1 MSNIKTLLIYF
12 LGRTMLKRIENFR
25 KILNKKN
32 VDALLIKSKTNKK
45 YIGALTGS
53 GVKVLITK
61 DNIYQIMDGRYVNEA
76 KTNTSGFENIVFNQ
90 GDSYLQEVKNL
101 LKGNCRLAIE
111 ASQTLV
117 KEYLEMNKY
126 GFDLV
131 LLDNELEASRKCKD
145 DKEIEL
151 VKKACEI
158 TDKIFKEAIDQIYV
172 GMKEYELSALL
183 QYLAISNGASGM
195 AFDTIVASGDR
206 GAMPHGRPTDKTFKE
221 HELITIDFGITY
233 QGYQSDMTRTVCIG
247 TPTPEMKKIYDVVK
261 EAQQKGVDFIK
272 SGITGKD
279 VDQHVRDFITEKGYG
294 EYFTHGLGH
303 GMGMGDGELPLLNQR
318 SSTILEEHM
327 IMSCEPGIY
336 VPGLGG
342 VRIEDDVLI
351 ENGVGVSLNKTSK
364 ELICLEVK

>member
-1 MSNIKTLLIYF
+1 MSNKYLLLIYF
-12 LGRTMLKRIENFR
+12 KVKLMEKRIANFR
-25 KILNKKN
+25 KVLEETGA
-32 VDALLIKSKTNKK
+32 DALLIKSKTNKK
-45 YIGALTGS
+45 YVGALTGS

-61 DNIYQIMDGRYVNEA
+61 DKLYQVMDGRYVNEA
-76 KTNTSGFENIVFNQ
+76 KSTTSGFEIVVFNQ
-90 GDSYLQEVKNL
+90 GSSYLTAVENIVKE
-101 LKGNCRLAIE
+101 NCKLAIE
-111 ASQTLV
+111 SSQILV
-117 KEYLEMNKY
+117 NEYLDMKKH
-126 GFDLV
+126 GFELI
-131 LLDNELEASRKCKD
+131 LLENELEASRKCKD
-145 DKEIEL
+145 EKEIAL

-158 TDKIFKEAIDQIYV
+158 TDKIFQEAIDKIRV

-195 AFDTIVASGDR
+195 AFDTIVASGER

-233 QGYQSDMTRTVCIG
+233 EGYQSDMTRTVCIG
-247 TPTPEMKKIYDVVK
+247 TPTPEMKKIYDIVR

-272 SGITGKD
+272 AGVTGKE
-279 VDQHVRDFITEKGYG
+279 VDAHVRQFIEEKGYG

-303 GMGMGDGELPLLNQR
+303 GMGMGEGELPRLNQK
-318 SSTILEEHM
+318 SATVLEEHM

-351 ENGVGVSLNKTSK
+351 ENGVGVPLNHTPKD
-364 ELICLEVK
+364 LICLEVR